1 MPTGRRVAMPH
12 AIDDFTIILPALPDM
27 PSCDLKVYDRLD
39 RLWRMVERYKM
50 TTPLTITV
58 VDSGARHVRAIRGDR
73 IQAGAWQLQ
82 DTPTAATLPFESEF
96 EFPLTINV
104 QDAKGNILKMR
115 LQLEVAK
122 TELSRKK
129 VDSR

>member
-1 MPTGRRVAMPH
+1 MTPH
-12 AIDDFTIILPALPDM
+12 AIDDFTMILPALPDITC
-27 PSCDLKVYDRLD
+27 CDLKVYDGLD

-50 TTPLTITV
+50 TTPITITV
-58 VDSGARHVRAIRGDR
+58 VDNAARHVRAIRGDR
-73 IQAGAWQLQ
+73 IQGGAWRLQ
-82 DTPTAATLPFESEF
+82 DTPMAGTPPFAGEF

-122 TELSRKK
+122 PELGQKK
-129 VDSR
+129 V